1 MYDKQVRQARND
13 PEKKGQS
20 WTSRVTFVN
29 EWIWHIFFF
38 RMPSILSLVHN
49 VDMIQVRWKRSDILN
64 KARIPFFLKK
74 KKGQNAANGT
84 IIIFVKNCPRLY
96 F

>member
-1 MYDKQVRQARND
+1 M
-13 PEKKGQS
+13 P
-20 WTSRVTFVN
+20 TS
-29 EWIWHIFFF
+29 
-38 RMPSILSLVHN
+38 LSLVLN

-64 KARIPFFLKK
+64 KARIPFFWK

-84 IIIFVKNCPRLY
+84 IVIFANCPRLG